1 MKRVLS
7 LPLVLLLLA
16 GCGGGGEE
24 AQAGRGS
31 VERPNPTVQGATP
44 EASATPEAT
53 RRARAAQRG
62 REPVRSSGGPRVQ
75 VLARNLEVPW
85 DIAFLPDG
93 RALVTERP
101 GRVRIL
107 DTRGRLRARPAATVP
122 TQARGEGGLLG
133 VAVDPDFAQGRR
145 FVYLY
150 VTTGQGMQVQRW
162 RLSGSRLRRDA
173 LVLGGIVAGPIHDSG
188 RLRFGPDEQLY
199 IATGDAGQRALSQRR
214 DSRNG
219 KILRLSKRQYRGE
232 GARPEIYALGVRNPQ
247 GLAWQPRSGRLFAP
261 DHGPSGFDGPGGD
274 DEVNQIRRGANYGW
288 PEVRGRDHGR
298 FAAPLQVY
306 PQAIAPSGAAF
317 LATGGSSWTG
327 DLFVAA
333 LKGRQL
339 RRLSLDGAALRSDRA
354 LYSGRYGRLR
364 AVVEAPDGTLWVTTS
379 NRDGYGRPVTGDDDR
394 ILRIIPPRG

>member
-1 MKRVLS
+1 MR
-7 LPLVLLLLA
+7 PAFLLLLLLLALA
-16 GCGGGGEE
+16 GCGGEE
-24 AQAGRGS
+24 ESAERGS
-31 VERPNPTVQGATP
+31 VERPNPTVEGATP
-44 EASATPEAT
+44 RASATPEAT

-62 REPVRSSGGPRVQ
+62 QGPVRASGGARVQ

-93 RALVTERP
+93 RALITERP
-101 GRVRIL
+101 GRVRLL
-107 DTRGRLRARPAATVP
+107 DARGRLRARPAANVP

-133 VAVDPDFAQGRR
+133 IAVDPDLARGRR

-162 RLSGSRLRRDA
+162 RLSGSRLRRDG
-173 LVLGGIVAGPIHDSG
+173 LVLGGIRAGSIHDSG

-199 IATGDAGQRALSQRR
+199 VATGDAGDRALAQRR

-219 KILRLSKRQYRGE
+219 KILRLSPRGYRGS
-232 GARPEIYALGVRNPQ
+232 GARPTIYALGVRNPQ
-247 GLAWQPRSGRLFAP
+247 GLAWQPGSGRLFAS

-288 PEVRGRDHGR
+288 PVVRGRDHGR
-298 FAAPLQVY
+298 FAAPVQVY
-306 PQAIAPSGAAF
+306 PEAIAPSGAAF
-317 LATGGSSWTG
+317 LTRGGSSWTG

-339 RRLSLDGAALRSDRA
+339 RRLSLDGAALKSDRA

-379 NRDGYGRPVTGDDDR
+379 NRDGYGRPVAADDDR